1 MTSAEVE
8 PSPLLIIPLGATEQH
23 GPHLPLDTDTRIAT
37 AWAES
42 VAKEVGSARVAPAL
56 PYGSSGEHQSFPG
69 TLSIGQQALH
79 LVVVELVRSALH
91 GADRVLLLSGHA
103 GNVEPLESA
112 TRLLCADGH
121 DVRSVVPMIAGAD
134 AHAGRTETSL
144 MLAIAP
150 ELVRL
155 DQAEAGNTRALNEL
169 MSELRD
175 GGVSAVSANGV
186 LGDPVGATP
195 EEGRRL
201 LSQLV
206 SLALDTLALHPNALD
221 SSGG

>member
-1 MTSAEVE
+1 
-8 PSPLLIIPLGATEQH
+8 
-23 GPHLPLDTDTRIAT
+23 
-37 AWAES
+37 
-42 VAKEVGSARVAPAL
+42 
-56 PYGSSGEHQSFPG
+56 
-69 TLSIGQQALH
+69 
-79 LVVVELVRSALH
+79 
-91 GADRVLLLSGHA
+91 
-103 GNVEPLESA
+103 
-112 TRLLCADGH
+112 
-121 DVRSVVPMIAGAD
+121 
-134 AHAGRTETSL
+134 